1 MKNNVCCFIHST
13 HLNIWKTEILERII
27 NYLKDTKFIEICD
40 FIYINNIGE
49 PINEDYFNKISE
61 KIIITNYSSSTDL
74 FENVTLK
81 QLHFFS
87 KLNPNYKILY
97 LHTKGIS
104 HPKNHIYINNIL
116 DWVDFMLYS
125 LVYNHLSCIEL
136 LENYDTIGVNYR
148 AAVENPQHYS
158 GNFWW
163 ANSKY
168 INKLSL
174 LQLNTKHDAE
184 WLILQK
190 NPLFVNLYT
199 CKKGHYENSFK
210 PYEYIDYVSSNI
222 DFFKNNNKNGNNI
235 INLKGN
241 ITGYGLTNQ
250 LNIIINCIFDIIY
263 NNKYN
268 KRKQLLII
276 DKFNQNYNDTH
287 NYCNFDE
294 ILDLNYINHYL
305 QKYNIQLITKSNI
318 QFNITK
324 AEYGLWGKKVIDVT
338 SLIKKKCLINNEL
351 FVFNHDIFNELL
363 PQDPLC
369 GIYKYIYIYYQ
380 INNENYVHVES
391 EIEYNHHLYYKSLV
405 IDFNKITNY
414 PNIPSNKNLNLYNK
428 IIKNLKFL
436 DNYNL
441 QNIISNLQYKKYSSI
456 HLRNETDAITFW
468 GNINQMDYNSFL
480 EKINNV
486 YISLID
492 KYLIPSNEE
501 GIIVLTSEVENN
513 IVLKY
518 LIEKKY
524 NVILL
529 EKQHNLREINAIRDL
544 LTSKIINNTY
554 IGCHNPHTLTGST
567 FSNLYCHLLENN
579 VKKILIDLDH
589 INDKEYIL

>member
-1 MKNNVCCFIHST
+1 
-13 HLNIWKTEILERII
+13 
-27 NYLKDTKFIEICD
+27 
-40 FIYINNIGE
+40 
-49 PINEDYFNKISE
+49 
-61 KIIITNYSSSTDL
+61 
-74 FENVTLK
+74 
-81 QLHFFS
+81 
-87 KLNPNYKILY
+87 
-97 LHTKGIS
+97 
-104 HPKNHIYINNIL
+104 
-116 DWVDFMLYS
+116 MLYS

>member
-13 HLNIWKTEILERII
+13 YLEIWKTEILERIV
-27 NYLKDTKFIEICD
+27 NYLKDTNFIEICD

-49 PINEDYFNKISE
+49 TINEDYFNKISE
-61 KIIITNYSSSTDL
+61 KIIITNYSKSTDL
-74 FENVTLK
+74 FENFTLK
-81 QLHFFS
+81 QIHFFS

-97 LHTKGIS
+97 LHTKGVS
-104 HPKNHIYINNIL
+104 HPKNHIFISNIL

-136 LENYDTIGVNYR
+136 LETYDTVGVAYR
-148 AAVENPQHYS
+148 DAIENPQHYS

-163 ANSKY
+163 ANSTY
-168 INKLSL
+168 INKLSI

-184 WLILQK
+184 WWILQK
-190 NPLFVNLYT
+190 NPLFLNLYT
-199 CKKGHYENSFK
+199 SKKGHYENSFK

-222 DFFKNNNKNGNNI
+222 NFFKNNNKNGNNI

-250 LNIIINCIFDIIY
+250 LNIIINCIFDIIL

-276 DKFNQNYNDTH
+276 DKFNKNYNDTNH
-287 NYCNFDE
+287 YCNIDE
-294 ILDLNYINHYL
+294 ILNLNYINHYL
-305 QKYNIQLITKSNI
+305 QKYNIQLISKSNI
-318 QFNITK
+318 NFNITK

-338 SLIKKKCLINNEL
+338 SLIKEKCLINNEL
-351 FVFNHDIFNELL
+351 FVFNHDVFNKLL
-363 PQDPLC
+363 SQDPLK

-391 EIEYNHHLYYKSLV
+391 EIENDNFKYYKHLV
-405 IDFNKITNY
+405 INFNNITNY
-414 PNIPSNKNLNLYNK
+414 PNIPSKENLNLYNK

-436 DNYNL
+436 DNYYS
-441 QNIISNLQYKKYSSI
+441 QSIIPNLQYKKYSSI

-468 GNINQMDYNSFL
+468 GKINKMDYTSFL

-501 GIIVLTSEVENN
+501 AIIVLTSEVENN
-513 IVLKY
+513 IVLNY
-518 LIEKKY
+518 LTEKKY

-529 EKQHNLREINAIRDL
+529 EKHNNLREINAIHDL

-579 VKKILIDLDH
+579 IKKILIDLDH
-589 INDKEYIL
+589 ITDEEYIS